1 MTSGGRV
8 LGVVAIGDTLKEARA
23 NAYTAAK
30 WVHFDKMYM
39 RSDIGKAIES
49 V

>member
-8 LGVVAIGDTLKEARA
+8 LGIVAIGDTLKAARA
-23 NAYTAAK
+23 SAYEAVK
-30 WVHFDKMYM
+30 WIHFDKMYM
-39 RSDIGKAIES
+39 RSDIGKAIDA